1 MVKIIKFC
9 QNMGAVQPAQLFVRG
24 TKKVL
29 GVNVLDGKV
38 SDERATDPTP
48 LANVRFSFSELFRP
62 FFTGRLLLYL
72 QHVNLDLEDH
82 RRNTRQNPRPPI

>member
-1 MVKIIKFC
+1 MVKVIKFC
-9 QNMGAVQPAQLFVRG
+9 QNMGAVQQAQLFVRG

-48 LANVRFSFSELFRP
+48 LANVRFAFSELFRP
-62 FFTGRLLLYL
+62 FF
-72 QHVNLDLEDH
+72 H
-82 RRNTRQNPRPPI
+82 REVVAISETCEFGS